1 MLVADPIAKE
11 PSDRTED
18 PAAWDSPPTDPFG
31 VVSADCQEDH
41 SHPLV
46 GQIIGGKFR
55 IASLLSR
62 GAHGLVFKAVQTS
75 IDREVAIKVLRPD
88 VGADR
93 EDEFKERFL
102 REARLAGQLQ
112 HPNIVTIHDFG
123 EVAGGSCFIAL
134 ELLRGQTLH
143 DLLQPGPLPV
153 RRALP
158 IFTQLCQALIHS
170 HERGILHRDIKPSN
184 VFVSDRDFVKLF
196 DFGLVKTAM
205 PHEEITDAG
214 TFMGTPHYAAP
225 EQIRGGAIDSRMD
238 LYAMGVLMYR
248 TLAGRL
254 PFRGASWVSVVLQHL
269 EEPYPPIAT
278 VSPEVDVPRDL
289 EAIIERCLHKDPA
302 QRYANGRELL
312 EALQQQIAVLDK
324 EAYERTHGA
333 PPSGVVESFEPEP
346 THDDGTLETGDVAP
360 LTPLSTP
367 IPSPPARAPRRSDP
381 HPAVFAMGCLAI
393 GLVVLLIFATRP
405 GERSVPASVAPT
417 EIVAS
422 LLGPDPVETAVAV
435 DDAPATT
442 ERDGNP
448 PTEAAASELAVAP
461 TPTPEPTTARSGKTS
476 SSKSVSA
483 STVDATIATSRTAVI
498 PNPAVWTGVWRGRA
512 KGRTVAFDLTVR
524 TDGTI
529 RGKLE
534 RRIGEVTQVHP
545 VQGTVTAAGVI
556 QILDTDEKDGTIYTG
571 SIKGKTAEGDVVSD
585 GKARGRWSVA
595 IE

>member
-1 MLVADPIAKE
+1 LLVADPIAKE
-11 PSDRTED
+11 PNDRTED

-31 VVSADCQEDH
+31 VVSADCQEDL

-46 GQIIGGKFR
+46 GQIVGGKFR

-62 GAHGLVFKAVQTS
+62 GAHGLVFKAVQAA

-93 EDEFKERFL
+93 ADEFKERFL

-123 EVAGGSCFIAL
+123 QVAGDSCFIAL
-134 ELLRGQTLH
+134 ELLRGRTLH

-158 IFTQLCQALIHS
+158 IFTQLSQALIHA
-170 HERGILHRDIKPSN
+170 HEHGIVHRDIKPSN

-196 DFGLVKTAM
+196 DFGLVKPET

-225 EQIRGGAIDSRMD
+225 EQIRGGTCDGRVD

-278 VSPEVDVPRDL
+278 VSPEVDVPRDV
-289 EAIIERCLHKDPA
+289 EAIIERCLLKDPA

-312 EALQQQIAVLDK
+312 EALERQIAAIDK
-324 EAYERTHGA
+324 QAYERAHGA
-333 PPSGVVESFEPEP
+333 PASGVVESFDPEP
-346 THDDGTLETGDVAP
+346 TQDDGTLETGDVAP

-367 IPSPPARAPRRSDP
+367 IPSPPARSVRRTDL
-381 HPAVFAMGCLAI
+381 HPAVFALAC
-393 GLVVLLIFATRP
+393 LVVGIIVLLVFATRP
-405 GERSVPASVAPT
+405 TAELVPATMDAPAVAN
-417 EIVAS
+417 AS
-422 LLGPDPVETAVAV
+422 LVGPEPVETEVAV
-435 DDAPATT
+435 D
-442 ERDGNP
+442 
-448 PTEAAASELAVAP
+448 AAAVTQRVPDATAAEL
-461 TPTPEPTTARSGKTS
+461 EPALEPLPVVEPFAARKTS
-476 SSKSVSA
+476 SSKPA
-483 STVDATIATSRTAVI
+483 ATTVDSTIATSRAAVI
-498 PNPAVWTGVWRGRA
+498 PNPSVWSGVWRGRA
-512 KGRTVAFDLTVR
+512 KGRAIAFEITVR
-524 TDGTI
+524 TDGSI

-534 RRIGEVTQVHP
+534 RRIGDVTQVHP
-545 VQGTVTAAGVI
+545 VQGTVTSGGII
-556 QILDTDEKDGTIYTG
+556 QILDTNEKDGTVYTG
-571 SIKGKTAEGDVVSD
+571 AIKGTTAEGDVVSD

>member
-1 MLVADPIAKE
+1 VADPIAKE
-11 PSDRTED
+11 PNDRSGD

-31 VVSADCQEDH
+31 VVSTDCQEDH

-46 GQIIGGKFR
+46 GQLIGGKFR
-55 IASLLSR
+55 IVSLLSR
-62 GAHGLVFKAVQTS
+62 GAHGLVFKAVQAS

-123 EVAGGSCFIAL
+123 AVEGGSCFIAL

-143 DLLQPGPLPV
+143 DLLTPGPLPV
-153 RRALP
+153 RRALS

-196 DFGLVKTAM
+196 DFGLVKTHM

-225 EQIRGGAIDSRMD
+225 EQIRGGSIDARMD

-278 VSPEVDVPRDL
+278 VSPEVDVPRDV
-289 EAIIERCLHKDPA
+289 EAIIERCLLKDPA
-302 QRYANGRELL
+302 LRYANGRELL
-312 EALQQQIAVLDK
+312 AALERQIAVLDK
-324 EAYERTHGA
+324 QAYERAHGA

-367 IPSPPARAPRRSDP
+367 IPSPPARIQRRIDP
-381 HPAVFAMGCLAI
+381 HPAVFAGACLAI
-393 GLVVLLIFATRP
+393 GLVVLLAFATRP
-405 GERSVPASVAPT
+405 SEVNAPPSVEHS
-417 EIVAS
+417 
-422 LLGPDPVETAVAV
+422 ETAQSLVNPAPAAAQVAV
-435 DDAPATT
+435 DSNGTPVKREPERGTGTT
-442 ERDGNP
+442 LEP
-448 PTEAAASELAVAP
+448 VVAS
-461 TPTPEPTTARSGKTS
+461 TPVSETATARTKTAT
-476 SSKSVSA
+476 SKPVSA
-483 STVDATIATSRTAVI
+483 TSTGDATIATSGAAVI

-534 RRIGEVTQVHP
+534 RRIGDVTQVHA
-545 VQGTVTAAGVI
+545 VQGTVTAGGNI
-556 QILDTDEKDGTIYTG
+556 QILDTNDDKDGTVYNG

-595 IE
+595 RE